1 MIFCVFVFC
10 FTMFCSSC
18 NRSTTSVPTLP
29 LEEPDPDF
37 CRITMGNGMADK
49 NDEYLYVTN
58 TTNLY
63 EMDLETKKVLPV
75 KDVSTDPFDL
85 NLVDNKIYYGGLFSG
100 SIRSFDFE
108 TFEDKNIYDEVEI
121 RFFYIN
127 GRYGYGLVGGGGGS
141 LVRIDTE
148 SGEAVELAP
157 VGVKIYNKFGSELYY
172 LYQPDQ
178 ETPFVM
184 KCFNEHTG
192 TTTEYDLPFEP
203 ISLYVTQD
211 YIYLIESGVLIDDQ
225 YHYQMYRYNK
235 ENGDV
240 ERIEGVDQALNYYV
254 VNNRIYY
261 VDTNT
266 YKLICYS
273 LTDHTKE
280 VIVENNVSDLTV
292 FSDESIV
299 ISKFGDEAD
308 ADAGSFYLQRNENGE
323 WEQTKVCPE

>member
-1 MIFCVFVFC
+1 MIFGVCVFC
-10 FTMFCSSC
+10 FIMYCSSC
-18 NRSTTSVPTLP
+18 NQSTNSVPTLP

-37 CRITMGNGMADK
+37 CRITMGMGFADK
-49 NDEYLYVTN
+49 NDDYLYVN
-58 TTNLY
+58 TPTYLY

-75 KDVSTDPFDL
+75 KKVSTDPLDL
-85 NLVDNKIYYGGLFSG
+85 NLVDNKIYYGVLFSG

-108 TFEDKNIYDEVEI
+108 TFEDNNVYDEAYTTDV
-121 RFFYIN
+121 YIN
-127 GRYGYGLVGGGGGS
+127 DRYIYALTGRGGS
-141 LVRIDTE
+141 LVRIDSE
-148 SGEAVELAP
+148 SGEAIELAP
-157 VGVKIYNKFGSELYY
+157 AQVFLYDKFGSELYY
-172 LYQPDQ
+172 LYQPDE
-178 ETPFVM
+178 ETPSVM

-211 YIYLIESGVLIDDQ
+211 YIYLIESGVLIDGQ

-240 ERIEGVDQALNYYV
+240 ERIEGVDQAYNYFV
-254 VNNRIYY
+254 INDRIYY
-261 VDTNT
+261 EEEYT

-273 LTDHTKE
+273 LTDHSKE
-280 VIVENNVSDLTV
+280 VIVENNVGDLTV

-308 ADAGSFYLQRNENGE
+308 ADTGRFYLQRNENGE
-323 WEQTKVCPE
+323 WEQTKVRPE